1 MARSSV
7 DRLPEGA
14 RKSLH
19 EWLGQFQKG
28 ELSLDQVMERL
39 GALLE
44 FNGLSEQAPSRSAV
58 HRYAQNFAQVAE
70 RVKRSQQFAEM
81 LASEVGPQIGDGKGV
96 QVLVQAYTS
105 LAYDMIGSMAAEER
119 MDPEALLDFA
129 RSIQAAAS
137 AQKIDADRALKIEEA
152 ALKKAAARVDKVARA
167 SGWSAETAALV
178 RSQILGIKLDPPE
191 AASEAT

>member
-1 MARSSV
+1 MGRSSV

-19 EWLGQFQKG
+19 EWLGGFQKG

-44 FNGLSEQAPSRSAV
+44 FNGLSEQKPSRSAV

-81 LASEVGPQIGDGKGV
+81 LASEVGPQISDGKGV

-105 LAYDMIGSMAAEER
+105 LAYDMIGNMADEER
-119 MDPEALLDFA
+119 MAPDALLDFA

-137 AQKIDADRALKIEEA
+137 AQKIDADRALKIEEV
-152 ALKKAAARVDKVARA
+152 ALRKAATRVDKTAKA
-167 SGWSAETAALV
+167 LGWSAETAARV
-178 RSQILGIKLDPPE
+178 RADILGVDPEKMKKPV
-191 AASEAT
+191 AT

>member
-19 EWLGQFQKG
+19 EWLGKFQGG
-28 ELSLDQVMERL
+28 ELSLDDVMERL

-44 FNGLSEQAPSRSAV
+44 FNGLSDKAPSRSSV

-81 LASEVGPQIGDGKGV
+81 LATEVGPQIGDGKGV

-105 LAYDMIGSMAAEER
+105 LAYDMIGNL
-119 MDPEALLDFA
+119 PEDAQLDTKGLLDFA
-129 RSIQAAAS
+129 KSIQAAAS
-137 AQKIDADRALKIEEA
+137 AQKIDADRALKIEEV
-152 ALKKAAARVDKVARA
+152 ALKKAATRVDEVAKA
-167 SGWSAETAALV
+167 EGWSAETAAKV
-178 RSQILGIKLDPPE
+178 RAKIMGVKITKVAGQAETP
-191 AASEAT
+191 